1 MQTEVPTKKT
11 MDQALPPAHPNIEKL
26 STIIEESE
34 FEYELRAFFLL
45 LSEPNF

>member
-1 MQTEVPTKKT
+1 MQTEVPEKT
-11 MDQALPPAHPNIEKL
+11 MDQALPPAHPNNIEKL

-45 LSEPNF
+45 LSEPNL